1 MIIGRIEVIERKIV
15 VFKVDV
21 EIGMDKIVIDE
32 MKDNEGNIV
41 EVEIEERVWKIDF
54 WNGWRIFMNE

>member
-41 EVEIEERVWKIDF
+41 EVEIEERV
-54 WNGWRIFMNE
+54 